1 MIQVELHIS
10 VSNWEFWMGFEAS
23 NELYHEECSPI
34 GLDEESGQPSS
45 FKGIKFVIQARV
57 EDVFGH
63 SNFRIS

>member
-1 MIQVELHIS
+1 
-10 VSNWEFWMGFEAS
+10 MGFEAS